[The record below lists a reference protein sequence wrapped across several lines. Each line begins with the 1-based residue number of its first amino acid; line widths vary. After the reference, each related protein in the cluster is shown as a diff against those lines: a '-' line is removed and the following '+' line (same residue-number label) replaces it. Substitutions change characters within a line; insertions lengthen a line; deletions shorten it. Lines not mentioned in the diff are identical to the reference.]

1 MSGREWVR
9 RERGGGW
16 EWRRGMD
23 CQSTWNGL
31 WLILIKDKQSLQLG
45 DALLRPTRGNNAPH
59 PSPSPFFLRPL
70 PFRACSLSHAFLSFF
85 LSFFTKERTRNCNSS
100 FLGREKIFLG
110 EITISQRSKEGGYEL
125 LNGPYTLWHFTTKK
139 FHDGGGRV
147 DYENIMPRLRR
158 VKGISRG
165 GGEGCVYTLEEYR
178 ARQKRLRGWR
188 FSLDLAKI
196 HGKTS
201 PLFASY

>member
-70 PFRACSLSHAFLSFF
+70 PFRACSLSRAFLSFF

-139 FHDGGGRV
+139 FHDGGG
-147 DYENIMPRLRR
+147 
-158 VKGISRG
+158 G
-165 GGEGCVYTLEEYR
+165 GGLWKYYAAITKG
-178 ARQKRLRGWR
+178 
-188 FSLDLAKI
+188 
-196 HGKTS
+196 
-201 PLFASY
+201 